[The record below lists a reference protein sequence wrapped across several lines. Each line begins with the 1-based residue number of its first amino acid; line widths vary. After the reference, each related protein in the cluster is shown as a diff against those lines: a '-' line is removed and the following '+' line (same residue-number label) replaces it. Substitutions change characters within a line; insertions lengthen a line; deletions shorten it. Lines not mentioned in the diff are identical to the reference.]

1 MMIIFQLKAQE
12 NLLGTIFPN
21 YDELSPVEKQL
32 VQYMYNT
39 GEHLTTSKAINIVN
53 RSRSNVSKIL
63 GNLRSLGI
71 VEWFGSSP
79 RDKRQYYKLNL

>member
-1 MMIIFQLKAQE
+1 MMIIFQLKAKE
-12 NLLGTIFPN
+12 NLLGIIFPN
-21 YDELSPVEKQL
+21 YDELSLVEKRL

-63 GNLRSLGI
+63 GNLRALGI

>member
-1 MMIIFQLKAQE
+1 MNEGVKRIYSEMAKYYLHDPLYTEPGNKVVLTLE
-12 NLLGTIFPN
+12 NSILT
-21 YDELSPVEKQL
+21 
-32 VQYMYNT
+32 
-39 GEHLTTSKAINIVN
+39 HLTTSKAINIVN

-63 GNLRSLGI
+63 GNLRALGI